1 MEFCSL
7 VLPILPFS
15 TRLLLGHSIVPAP
28 VILLVQPDWEKRFFA
43 QETMDVQQFSG
54 AFAVETWVTNHVA
67 LKEITSHFSDLN

>member
-1 MEFCSL
+1 
-7 VLPILPFS
+7 
-15 TRLLLGHSIVPAP
+15 